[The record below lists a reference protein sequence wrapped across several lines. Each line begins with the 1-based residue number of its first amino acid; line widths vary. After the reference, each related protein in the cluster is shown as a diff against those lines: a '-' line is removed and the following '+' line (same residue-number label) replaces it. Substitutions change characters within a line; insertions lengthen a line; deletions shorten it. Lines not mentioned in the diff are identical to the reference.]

1 MSIIGIDLS
10 LTSPAICLH
19 EGSEFKF
26 ENCEFFF
33 LASSEKYLYVH
44 KKLHGETF
52 PEYGVQS
59 ERYNN
64 IATWAVDIAKSRNI
78 QQAYI
83 EDYSY
88 GSVGRVFAIAENGGV
103 LKFLLWKNNITYG
116 TIPPTVIKKFATG
129 KGNADKEKM
138 QTAFVEET
146 GFDVKKVLSMTE
158 KQWNPSSDLID
169 AYYICKHGF
178 YNGEYNGKRVEAKRK
193 D

>member
-1 MSIIGIDLS
+1 MNILGIDLS
-10 LTSPAICLH
+10 LTSPALCLH
-19 EGSEFKF
+19 TGNEFKF

-33 LASSEKYLYVH
+33 LASTEKHLYTH
-44 KKLHGETF
+44 KNLHGELF
-52 PEYGVQS
+52 PEYTSQS

-64 IATWAVDIAKSRNI
+64 IATWVVDVAKAHSVN
-78 QQAYI
+78 QVFI

-103 LKFLLWKNNITYG
+103 LKYLLWKNDIKYG

-138 QTAFVEET
+138 QTSFVAET
-146 GFDVKKVLSMTE
+146 QFDIKQVLSMTL

-178 YNGEYNGKRVEAKRK
+178 TNGEYNGKGLGTKG
-193 D
+193 